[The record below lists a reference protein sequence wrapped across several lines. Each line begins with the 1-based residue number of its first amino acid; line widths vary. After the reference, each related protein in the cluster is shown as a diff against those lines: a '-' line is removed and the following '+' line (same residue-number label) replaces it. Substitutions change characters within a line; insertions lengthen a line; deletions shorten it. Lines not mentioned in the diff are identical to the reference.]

1 MKTESEINH
10 CIDLILA
17 DDKYYADEYR
27 NGFRC
32 ALGWVLSEMHNTL
45 FEEPREGIMDN
56 KSSKT

>member
-32 ALGWVLSEMHNTL
+32 ALGWVLGDMHNTL
-45 FEEPREGIMDN
+45 FEEPGEWAVKNTSR
-56 KSSKT
+56 KT